1 MGITTV
7 VRRRALALQQQK
19 TEQQTLGHDLYSEN
33 QQLRRQLKAFLA
45 QARSNEQKMR
55 RFQEQELQLIRLNSL
70 VQLINTIIYD
80 YRTAFEL
87 DAVTLTLIDPSYE
100 LQHIMEDEG
109 VVLADHPALA
119 FLSTSDELDAF
130 YGVTAGPQLGA
141 YRPEQHEFL
150 FSAVKTKP
158 ASVALMPLIRY
169 DELIGSL
176 NLGCVKSERFIT
188 GSATDFLQRLSAV
201 VAICLENAAN
211 HERLKRV
218 GLTDFLTGINNRRFF
233 DQRLSEEIM
242 RVQRQESLLGCLL
255 LDIDNF
261 KRVNDTYGHRA
272 GDQVLKEI
280 SFLAKQQL
288 RGTDVFAR
296 FGGEEFSVLLIDSNA
311 VVTLEI
317 AERIRSAIAELTVT
331 LDDGQE
337 LQVTVSIGV
346 SIYTGGEK
354 VSGSFES
361 AEVLVDQADQALY
374 KAKNSGKNRVI
385 CFGDE

>member
-1 MGITTV
+1 M
-7 VRRRALALQQQK
+7 ALQQQK
-19 TEQQTLGHDLYSEN
+19 TEQQTTADELYSEN
-33 QQLRRQLKAFLA
+33 QQLRRQLKAFLS
-45 QARSNEQKMR
+45 QARTNEQKMR

-87 DAVTLTLIDPSYE
+87 DVVTLTLIDPSYE

-109 VVLADHPALA
+109 VVLADHPALVFA
-119 FLSTSDELDAF
+119 SNGDELDAF
-130 YGVTAGPQLGA
+130 YGLTAGPQLGG
-141 YRPEQHEFL
+141 YQPEQHEFL
-150 FSAVKTKP
+150 FSGVKTKP

-176 NLGCVKSERFIT
+176 NLGCVKCERFVE

-218 GLTDFLTGINNRRFF
+218 GLTDFLTGVNNRRFF

-242 RVQRQESLLGCLL
+242 RAQRKESLLGCLL

-261 KRVNDTYGHRA
+261 KHVNDTYGHRA

-280 SFLAKQQL
+280 SFLTKQQL

-296 FGGEEFSVLLIDSNA
+296 FGGEEFSALLIDSNEA
-311 VVTLEI
+311 VTLEI

-331 LDDGQE
+331 LDDGQK
-337 LQVTVSIGV
+337 LQITVSIGV
-346 SIYTGGEK
+346 SLYMGGEK
-354 VSGSFES
+354 VSGSFETS
-361 AEVLVDQADQALY
+361 EILVDQADQALY

-385 CFGDE
+385 CFGDEDQS

>member
-1 MGITTV
+1 
-7 VRRRALALQQQK
+7 LALQQQK
-19 TEQQTLGHDLYSEN
+19 TEQQTMGSDLYSEN
-33 QQLRRQLKAFLA
+33 QQLRRQLKAFVT

-87 DAVTLTLIDPSYE
+87 DVVTLTLIDPSYE
-100 LQHIMEDEG
+100 IQHIMEDEG
-109 VVLADHPALA
+109 VVLGD
-119 FLSTSDELDAF
+119 FLELNFVATGDELDSF

-141 YRPEQHEFL
+141 YQPELHGFL
-150 FSAVKTKP
+150 FSRVKTKP

-176 NLGCVKSERFIT
+176 NLGCIKSERFVA

-242 RVQRQESLLGCLL
+242 RAQRKESLLGCLL

-261 KRVNDTYGHRA
+261 KHVNDAYGHRA

-296 FGGEEFSVLLIDSNA
+296 FGGEEFSVLLIDSNEA
-311 VVTLEI
+311 VTLEI

-346 SIYTGGEK
+346 SIYRGGEK

-361 AEVLVDQADQALY
+361 GEVLVDQADQALY

-385 CFGDE
+385 CFGCDSDISDS

>member
-1 MGITTV
+1 M
-7 VRRRALALQQQK
+7 ALQQQK
-19 TEQQTLGHDLYSEN
+19 TEPQTTADDLYSEN
-33 QQLRRQLKAFLA
+33 QQLRRQLKAFLT

-55 RFQEQELQLIRLNSL
+55 RFQEQELKLIQLNSL
-70 VQLINTIIYD
+70 VKLINTIIYD

-87 DAVTLTLIDPSYE
+87 DVVTLTLIDPSYE

-109 VVLADHPALA
+109 VVLADHSALDFIA
-119 FLSTSDELDAF
+119 TGNLLDAF
-130 YGVTAGPQLGA
+130 YGITAEPQLGT
-141 YRPEQHEFL
+141 YQSELHEFL
-150 FSAVKTKP
+150 FPKVKINPT
-158 ASVALMPLIRY
+158 SVALMPLIRY
-169 DELIGSL
+169 NELIGSL
-176 NLGCVKSERFIT
+176 NLGSIKSERFVT

-242 RVQRQESLLGCLL
+242 RARRKESLLSCLL

-280 SFLAKQQL
+280 SFLTKQQL

-296 FGGEEFSVLLIDSNA
+296 FGGEEFSVLLIDSNEA
-311 VVTLEI
+311 VTLEI
-317 AERIRSAIAELTVT
+317 AERIRKAIAELTVT
-331 LDDGQE
+331 LDDGQK
-337 LQVTVSIGV
+337 LQITVSIGLSLYV
-346 SIYTGGEK
+346 GGEK
-354 VSGSFES
+354 VSASFEES
-361 AEVLVDQADQALY
+361 ETLIDQADQALY
-374 KAKNSGKNRVI
+374 KAKNSGKNRVV
-385 CFGDE
+385 CFADKVSL

>member
-1 MGITTV
+1 M
-7 VRRRALALQQQK
+7 ALQQQK
-19 TEQQTLGHDLYSEN
+19 TEQQTMGSDLYSEN
-33 QQLRRQLKAFLA
+33 QQLRRQLKAFVT

-87 DAVTLTLIDPSYE
+87 DVVTLTLIDPSYE
-100 LQHIMEDEG
+100 IQHIMEDEG
-109 VVLADHPALA
+109 VVLGD
-119 FLSTSDELDAF
+119 FLELNFVATGDELDSF

-141 YRPEQHEFL
+141 YQPELHGFL
-150 FSAVKTKP
+150 FSRVKTKP

-176 NLGCVKSERFIT
+176 NLGCIKSERFVA

-242 RVQRQESLLGCLL
+242 RAQRKESLLGCLL

-261 KRVNDTYGHRA
+261 KHVNDAYGHRA

-296 FGGEEFSVLLIDSNA
+296 FGGEEFSVLLIDSNEA
-311 VVTLEI
+311 VTLEI

-346 SIYTGGEK
+346 SIYRGGEK

-361 AEVLVDQADQALY
+361 GEVLVDQADQALY

-385 CFGDE
+385 CFGCDSDISDS

>member
-1 MGITTV
+1 
-7 VRRRALALQQQK
+7 LALQQQK
-19 TEQQTLGHDLYSEN
+19 TEQQTTADDLYSEN
-33 QQLRRQLKAFLA
+33 QQLRRQLKAFLT

-55 RFQEQELQLIRLNSL
+55 RFQEQELKLIQLNSL
-70 VQLINTIIYD
+70 VKLINTIIYD

-109 VVLADHPALA
+109 VVLADHSALD
-119 FLSTSDELDAF
+119 FISTGNALDAF
-130 YGVTAGPQLGA
+130 YGITAEPQLGA
-141 YRPEQHEFL
+141 YQAELHEFL
-150 FSAVKTKP
+150 FPKVKTKP
-158 ASVALMPLIRY
+158 TSVALMPLIRY
-169 DELIGSL
+169 NELIGSL
-176 NLGCVKSERFIT
+176 NLGSVRSERFVT

-242 RVQRQESLLGCLL
+242 RAQRKESLLGCLL

-280 SFLAKQQL
+280 SFLTKQQL

-296 FGGEEFSVLLIDSNA
+296 FGGEEFSVLLIDSNEA
-311 VVTLEI
+311 ITLEI
-317 AERIRSAIAELTVT
+317 AERIRAAIAGLTVT
-331 LDDGQE
+331 LDDGQK
-337 LQVTVSIGV
+337 LQITVSIGL
-346 SIYTGGEK
+346 SLYEGGERF
-354 VSGSFES
+354 SGSLEES
-361 AEVLVDQADQALY
+361 EALIDQADQALY
-374 KAKNSGKNRVI
+374 KAKNSGKNRVV
-385 CFGDE
+385 CFGDKVPL

>member
-1 MGITTV
+1 M
-7 VRRRALALQQQK
+7 ALQQQRI
-19 TEQQTLGHDLYSEN
+19 EQQIVGDDLYSEN
-33 QQLRRQLKAFLA
+33 QQLRRQLKAFLS

-80 YRTAFEL
+80 YRTAFDL
-87 DAVTLTLIDPSYE
+87 DVVTLTLIDPSYE

-109 VVLADHPALA
+109 VVLADHPSLTFA
-119 FLSTSDELDAF
+119 STADELDAF

-141 YRPEQHEFL
+141 YQSAQHEFL
-150 FSAVKTKP
+150 FSGAKTKP
-158 ASVALMPLIRY
+158 TSVATMPLIRY

-176 NLGCVKSERFIT
+176 NLGCIKPERFVT

-242 RVQRQESLLGCLL
+242 RAQRKESLLGCLL

-261 KRVNDTYGHRA
+261 KRVNDTYGHLA
-272 GDQVLKEI
+272 GDQILKEI
-280 SFLAKQQL
+280 SFLTKQQL
-288 RGTDVFAR
+288 RGTDVLAR
-296 FGGEEFSVLLIDSNA
+296 FGGEEFSVLLIDSNEA
-311 VVTLEI
+311 ITLEI
-317 AERIRSAIAELTVT
+317 AERIRSAIAELKVI

-346 SIYTGGEK
+346 SIYAGEGMI
-354 VSGSFES
+354 SGSIES
-361 AEVLVDQADQALY
+361 AEMLVDQADQALY

-385 CFGDE
+385 RFGEA